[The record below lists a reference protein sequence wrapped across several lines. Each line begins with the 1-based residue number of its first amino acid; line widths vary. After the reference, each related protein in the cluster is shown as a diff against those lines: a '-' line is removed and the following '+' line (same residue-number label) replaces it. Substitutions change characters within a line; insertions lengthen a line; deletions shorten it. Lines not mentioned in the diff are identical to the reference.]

1 MIAWCPPFLALIYKS
16 KNFEACHTT
25 LLRLLSLLIKV

>member
-1 MIAWCPPFLALIYKS
+1 MIEWCPPFLALIYKF
-16 KNFEACHTT
+16 KNFEAYHAT